1 MFRSL
6 IIVAALALIYLL
18 IKNRLQSRKAR
29 QQDSAS
35 RSSEDTVQCA
45 ECETY
50 IPHNEATFSDE
61 QTFCC
66 KQHQRDWQNKQG
78 Q

>member
-18 IKNRLQSRKAR
+18 IKNHLQSRKSRR
-29 QQDSAS
+29 QNSTPH
-35 RSSEDTVQCA
+35 SSKDTAQCA

-50 IPHNEATFSDE
+50 IPHNEAIFSDK

-66 KQHQRDWQNKQG
+66 KQHQRDWQKKQG
-78 Q
+78 